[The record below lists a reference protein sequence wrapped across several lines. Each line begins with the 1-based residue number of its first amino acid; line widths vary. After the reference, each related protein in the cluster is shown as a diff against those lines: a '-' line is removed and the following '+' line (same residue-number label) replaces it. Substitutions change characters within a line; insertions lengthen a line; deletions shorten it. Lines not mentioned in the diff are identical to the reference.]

1 MRVMSSKVAPF
12 LAGVFAIFVV
22 GTATAQRQP
31 EYGKKPE
38 RTITANPSSNNPVKG
53 VDETDQNFMKDAA
66 MGNEAEIQLGQMA
79 QSKAS
84 NPAVK
89 SFGQRMVKD
98 HSAADD
104 KLKSIAESQHISLPV
119 ELDPKHKNQAEA
131 LSRLS
136 GPQFDKA
143 YMTLMV
149 QEHTQD
155 VNKFKKEAAS
165 SHDPTLQQFAQ
176 STLPVLQSHLNEAQQ
191 VEQKVNNE

>member
-1 MRVMSSKVAPF
+1 MSTTSTAV
-12 LAGVFAIFVV
+12 LAGVLAIFLV
-22 GTATAQRQP
+22 APAAAQRQP

-38 RTITANPSSNNPVKG
+38 RTITANPSSNNPVKD
-53 VDETDQNFMKDAA
+53 VDETDQSFMKEAA
-66 MGNEAEIQLGQMA
+66 MGNQAEIQLGQMA

-84 NPAVK
+84 NPEVK

-98 HSAADD
+98 HSDADD
-104 KLKSIAESQHISLPV
+104 KLKNIAESQHISLPA

-165 SHDPTLQQFAQ
+165 SHDPTLQQFAR
-176 STLPVLQSHLNEAQQ
+176 STLPVLQSHLNEAQR

>member
-38 RTITANPSSNNPVKG
+38 RTITANPSSNNAVKG

-155 VNKFKKEAAS
+155 VNKFKKEAS
-165 SHDPTLQQFAQ
+165 ESHDPTVKQFAQ
-176 STLPVLQSHLNEAQQ
+176 ATLPVLQSHLTEAQQ
-191 VEQKVNNE
+191 VEQQVKNE